1 MRING
6 RLLRPSSLAERR
18 CMLSLG
24 LSTTFRCPRS
34 INPYALARKL
44 RRLAQSNSTD
54 ADYMRQLAR
63 KRNGQSVPAELPDS
77 RSAEDV
83 AA

>member
-18 CMLSLG
+18 LMLSLG
-24 LSTTFRCPRS
+24 LTTTFRCPRS
-34 INPYALARKL
+34 ENPYALARKL
-44 RRLAQSNSTD
+44 RRLALGTNPD
-54 ADYMRQLAR
+54 ATHIRQLAQR
-63 KRNGQSVPAELPDS
+63 KNKPVCPSELPDS
-77 RSAEDV
+77 RSEDV